1 MKKYFILIEKSYI
14 VLGLFQLWDFGCHI
28 HSKRKEE
35 NIFSEDKK
43 IYIYIFSA
51 SKKLLEIRSR
61 NQPGTCVFTHI

>member
-14 VLGLFQLWDFGCHI
+14 VLGPFQLWDFGYHI

-43 IYIYIFSA
+43 KNIYIYIYIFS
-51 SKKLLEIRSR
+51 
-61 NQPGTCVFTHI
+61 